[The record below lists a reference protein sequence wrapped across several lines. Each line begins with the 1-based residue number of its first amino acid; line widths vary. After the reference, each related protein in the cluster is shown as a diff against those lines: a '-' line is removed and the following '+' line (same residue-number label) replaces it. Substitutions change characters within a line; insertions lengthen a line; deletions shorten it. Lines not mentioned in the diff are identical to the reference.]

1 MLWYFDQTR
10 VLYREMEAC
19 LQLTGMLFSVNPID
33 AETRCLSLAQA
44 VLRRESIGLCPV
56 VRAHFHVVSTG
67 ARNGVRRASGAALRC
82 AAGAARDGRQ
92 PELSLGPLCP
102 RSPAPAGSC
111 RPNGELRPLVR
122 GLLPRLLRSVR
133 ALLSVSCGSD
143 VSLKNTESE
152 TPAQCTGLSSEVWVA
167 LETKKTLEETSNE
180 RPTQTEKVLS
190 RDISRGY
197 ERVPIPCVNAVDSE
211 PCPSNFKYI
220 VKSCFTSAVA
230 VDSNVTHLQRC
241 ACADDCSSSTC
252 VCGQLSGRC
261 WYRQDGRLLPGFN
274 QRNPPCIVECNPM
287 CSCWRTCRNRVV
299 QNGPRVQ
306 LQLFRTREMGWGVR
320 TMEDIPAGTFV
331 CEYVGEVISD
341 AEAELREDTYLFD
354 LDNEAGD
361 VYCIDARFYGNI
373 GRFINHHCE
382 PNVFA
387 ARVFTSHQ
395 DVRFPRL
402 VFFSAR
408 DIRAGEQLGFD
419 YKEDFWAVKGKSFS
433 CKCGS
438 GRCKYTS
445 WVLAKRQARALS
457 RSRKPKE
464 APVSSWAAKAP
475 RHRH

>member
-1 MLWYFDQTR
+1 
-10 VLYREMEAC
+10 MEKSSAG
-19 LQLTGMLFSVNPID
+19 TG
-33 AETRCLSLAQA
+33 
-44 VLRRESIGLCPV
+44 
-56 VRAHFHVVSTG
+56 
-67 ARNGVRRASGAALRC
+67 
-82 AAGAARDGRQ
+82 
-92 PELSLGPLCP
+92 
-102 RSPAPAGSC
+102 
-111 RPNGELRPLVR
+111 
-122 GLLPRLLRSVR
+122 
-133 ALLSVSCGSD
+133 LSVSCGSD
-143 VSLKNTESE
+143 VSLKNMESE

-211 PCPSNFKYI
+211 PCPSDFKYI

-274 QRNPPCIVECNPM
+274 QRNPPCIIECNPM

-354 LDNEAGD
+354 LDNEEGD

-445 WVLAKRQARALS
+445 WALAKRQARALS

-464 APVSSWAAKAP
+464 APVSSWVAKAP
-475 RHRH
+475 RHRCCASYKSAASPHCSSHPGSLFGSIEKSQAPAGASPEAQERFCGCCTLTGPGAGCRLGPTNSSGLGEESPWEE

>member
-1 MLWYFDQTR
+1 MDKMKRSHALGEELELLISKLCSPKELAKYQMFTGALEVVVTLWLKLSGRLAR
-10 VLYREMEAC
+10 VEPLLSSLGEMPQRRA
-19 LQLTGMLFSVNPID
+19 G
-33 AETRCLSLAQA
+33 RCLHSPGVSACVRVQGSSRPEA
-44 VLRRESIGLCPV
+44 VL
-56 VRAHFHVVSTG
+56 
-67 ARNGVRRASGAALRC
+67 
-82 AAGAARDGRQ
+82 
-92 PELSLGPLCP
+92 
-102 RSPAPAGSC
+102 
-111 RPNGELRPLVR
+111 
-122 GLLPRLLRSVR
+122 LLFD
-133 ALLSVSCGSD
+133 SVSSD
-143 VSLKNTESE
+143 VNLKNMESE

-211 PCPSNFKYI
+211 PCPSDFKYI

-252 VCGQLSGRC
+252 LCGQLSGRC

-445 WVLAKRQARALS
+445 WALAKRQARALS
-457 RSRKPKE
+457 RSTKPKE

>member
-1 MLWYFDQTR
+1 
-10 VLYREMEAC
+10 MEAAAFGGAGGPDA
-19 LQLTGMLFSVNPID
+19 LQEVPGCCAAMGQSCPGSVCAADFAFPSQEGGGSQS
-33 AETRCLSLAQA
+33 ALAKHPLWTWTPQVLGQRFRRHSPAGSSPSWLCRCFGSRRGASSHTQA

-56 VRAHFHVVSTG
+56 LRAHFHVVSTG
-67 ARNGVRRASGAALRC
+67 A
-82 AAGAARDGRQ
+82 
-92 PELSLGPLCP
+92 SLFD
-102 RSPAPAGSC
+102 
-111 RPNGELRPLVR
+111 
-122 GLLPRLLRSVR
+122 SV
-133 ALLSVSCGSD
+133 GMD
-143 VSLKNTESE
+143 VSLKNMESE

-445 WVLAKRQARALS
+445 WALAKRQARALS